1 MMKIFVWIVSVIL
14 FLLTVLIFI
23 LLIYEKDEHI
33 LRIEILNVTDDKAA
47 LDIFTEMLRKK
58 QFEIIYAQNMND
70 ESLEFTGIV
79 DRKDKHMRFA
89 KNVAKSLKCNNIF
102 FSPDTTV
109 NIDVTII
116 IGDDYKKILKR
127 SFFEQKD
134 KNDR

>member
-1 MMKIFVWIVSVIL
+1 MMKNFVWIASIIL
-14 FLLTVLIFI
+14 FLLTVFIFI
-23 LLIYEKDEHI
+23 FLIYEKDEHI
-33 LRIEILNVTDDKAA
+33 LRIEILNVTDDRKA
-47 LDIFTEMLRKK
+47 LDIFTKMLRKK
-58 QFEIIYAQNMND
+58 QFEIIYTQNIND

-89 KNVAKSLKCNNIF
+89 KNVARNLKCNNIF
-102 FSPDTTV
+102 FSPDTTL

-127 SFFEQKD
+127 SLFEQKD